1 MPDTP
6 LVLNPLTFPL
16 HGTRLIEASAGTGK
30 TYTLAALFVRL
41 VLGHGDEAHRA
52 SRPLLPPEILVVTF
66 TNAATAEL
74 RNRIRQRLV
83 EVATAFRSPT
93 PPDPLSDRFLAD
105 LYSSYPVS
113 DHPRCA
119 AALDLA
125 AQWMD
130 EAAIFTIHGWCQRML
145 TEHAFDSGAAFG
157 ETMAEEQ
164 QQLLEEVAR
173 DYWRHF
179 IYPIPAAVMPLLT
192 AALGQS
198 PTELLQKK
206 IKTLLKLHQQQQ
218 PFQLKVGTDPAP
230 EPQEPADFVPQL
242 DQWQQQ
248 RQRLWEQLQSH
259 LASGVAYLQQ
269 AYDEKQMHGNHF
281 RINSWPSERAE
292 LSSWQRYRSY
302 PSDSPQLNI
311 EKLVEKYRQN
321 KLDTHAKK
329 GARPLKHP
337 LFAACQ
343 PLFDHLHNLPNFTF
357 AVQRH
362 AVCWIAAEFQ
372 RLKQRDR
379 LLDFNDLLVRL
390 HTALHAETGAVLARR
405 IRQQFPLAMV
415 DEFQDTDPIQ
425 FEILQRIYFT
435 SPPSNT
441 TSVESNPNPTD
452 ADPCGVILVGDPK
465 QAIYS
470 FRGADIYTYLK
481 ARAITTRS
489 HFNLTVNYR
498 STAAYVTAVNRLF
511 TQAEERL
518 LAGAFQFA
526 TATENPLPFIE
537 STAQGRSKQLLLN
550 QQPAAPLYTTV
561 LPSPLNKGQYLSQSA
576 EQTARQILQLL
587 HQGQRG
593 ESGFLTPDGHFTP
606 VTAADIAILVRNRT
620 EADTVRQ
627 ALYRYGVR
635 SVYLSERESIFKS
648 EEAPFLQAWLTACAE
663 PEAEG
668 QLRTA
673 LIQPLSMQSDLE
685 LDRQINDERAWE
697 QLTEQLHRWQQVWQ
711 QQGVLPMVRLWLQ
724 YFHLPARWQSDPR
737 FGERTLTNLLHLAER
752 LQQESPQHET
762 PRSLLRWLTE
772 QMQNPSQNEEYQLR
786 LESDDHLIQVVTL
799 HKAKGLQYP
808 LVFLPFIADHRPA
821 KDKEGLYYHD
831 QEQSVLNLKPDQAA
845 KTLAEIAQLQE
856 EIRLLYVGLTRAMY
870 ACWLGLAAFSRGNGS
885 HSAIDQSAIG
895 TLLALPA
902 QPTDDNL
909 LAALE
914 PLQSAGWQR
923 LPLLE
928 REPSYWKPTT
938 EMALQPARQLTTR
951 FLFPPW
957 WIASYSALTAL
968 GLESPHSHHTDWQRD
983 YLEDEPEARSPRPPT
998 TPPSIHTFPRGAEAG
1013 SFLHELLEWGCATG
1027 FSAWQLT
1034 QPELATELKRRL
1046 DLQSWGE
1053 WQAALTDW
1061 SALITT
1067 TPLQTQT
1074 QATLATLPQIVSELE
1089 FWIEVKRVDIQQLD
1103 WLIQRYIW
1111 PDQPRPALRSNILN
1125 GMLKGYIDLTF
1136 QTAAGRYWVLDY
1148 KSNTLGEEESHY
1160 TPAAMV
1166 AEMLKHRYD
1175 LQASLYLLALHRLL
1189 KARELTYR
1197 DNPTQ
1202 PLIGGALY
1210 WFIRAPATGQITL
1223 TPPVA
1228 FLEQLDRLFRGETL

>member
-1 MPDTP
+1 MPHTD
-6 LVLNPLTFPL
+6 LDSLTFPL
-16 HGTRLIEASAGTGK
+16 HGARLIEASAGTGK

-41 VLGHGDEAHRA
+41 VLGHGDEASCA

-74 RNRIRQRLV
+74 RDRIRQRLV
-83 EVATAFRSPT
+83 EVATAFRSPN
-93 PPDPLSDRFLAD
+93 PPNPQSDQFLAD
-105 LYSSYPVS
+105 LYSSYPAS
-113 DHPRCA
+113 DHLRCA

-157 ETMAEEQ
+157 ESLAEESQ
-164 QQLLEEVAR
+164 RFLEGIAR
-173 DYWRHF
+173 DYWRQF
-179 IYPIPAAVMPLLT
+179 IYPIPAAVMSHFT

-206 IKTLLKLHQQQQ
+206 IKTLLKLHQQRQ

-230 EPQEPADFVPQL
+230 VPQEPAAFIPQL

-248 RQRLWEQLQSH
+248 RQQLWEQLQRS
-259 LASGVAYLQQ
+259 LTSGIDYLQK
-269 AYDEKQMHGNHF
+269 AYDQKWINGTHF
-281 RINSWPSERAE
+281 KSNSWLGERA
-292 LSSWQRYRSY
+292 SFIDWQRHPRY
-302 PSDSPQLNI
+302 PADSPQLNI
-311 EKLVEKYRQN
+311 EKLTEKYRQSR
-321 KLDTHAKK
+321 LDATPKK
-329 GARPLKHP
+329 GTVPLKHD
-337 LFAACQ
+337 LFTACQ
-343 PLFDHLHNLPNFTF
+343 QLFDHQITSPNLAF

-362 AVCWIAAEFQ
+362 AVIWIADKFQ
-372 RLKQRDR
+372 QLKQRDR

-390 HTALHAETGAVLARR
+390 HAALHAQTTGAVLARR
-405 IRQQFPLAMV
+405 IRQQFPVAMV

-425 FEILQRIYFT
+425 FEILQQIYL
-435 SPPSNT
+435 
-441 TSVESNPNPTD
+441 NPNLSTTEQRD
-452 ADPCGVILVGDPK
+452 CGVILVGDPK

-481 ARAITTRS
+481 AQAIPPQS

-498 STAAYVTAVNRLF
+498 STTAYVAAVNRLF
-511 TQAEERL
+511 NQAEKQL
-518 LAGAFQFA
+518 PAGAFQFA
-526 TATENPLPFIE
+526 TAAGNPLRFIE
-537 STAQGRSKQLLLN
+537 ITAQGRPAVFIRNL
-550 QQPAAPLYTTV
+550 QPASPINAVV
-561 LPSPLNKGQYLSQSA
+561 LPPPLNKGQYLNQSA

-587 HQGQRG
+587 EQGQRG
-593 ESGFLTPDGHFTP
+593 ESGFRTPDGHLTS
-606 VTAADIAILVRNRT
+606 VTAADIAVLVRNRI
-620 EADTVRQ
+620 EANAIQ
-627 ALYRYGVR
+627 QSLYRYGIR
-635 SVYLSERESIFKS
+635 SVYLSEHESIFES
-648 EEAPFLQAWLTACAE
+648 DEAPFLQAWLTACAE
-663 PEAEG
+663 PESEG

-685 LDRQINDERAWE
+685 LDQTINDEMVWE

-711 QQGVLPMVRLWLQ
+711 QQGVLPMLRLWLQ
-724 YFHLPARWQSDPR
+724 HFNLPARWQSEPR

-762 PRSLLRWLTE
+762 PRSLLRWFTE
-772 QMQNPSQNEEYQLR
+772 QIQNPSPNKEYELR
-786 LESDDHLIQVVTL
+786 LESDDHLIRVVTL

-808 LVFLPFIADHRPA
+808 LVFLPFIADHRPIQ
-821 KDKEGLYYHD
+821 DKEALYYHD
-831 QEQSVLNLKPDQAA
+831 LEQSILNLKPDETA
-845 KTLAEIAQLQE
+845 KTLAEAAQLQE

-885 HSAIDQSAIG
+885 NSTIDQSAIG
-895 TLLALPA
+895 KLLGLPP
-902 QPTDDNL
+902 QPTHDHL

-914 PLQSAGWQR
+914 SLYPAGWS
-923 LPLLE
+923 LPPLLQE
-928 REPSYWKPTT
+928 EPHHGCPTT
-938 EMALQPARQLTTR
+938 ETTPQPARQITIR
-951 FLFPPW
+951 FPFHQHPW
-957 WIASYSALTAL
+957 WIASYSALK
-968 GLESPHSHHTDWQRD
+968 LENAPHRSPSTDWQRD
-983 YLEDEPEARSPRPPT
+983 YLDDEPDRPLPRT
-998 TPPSIHTFPRGAEAG
+998 STPPQDSIHTFPRGAEAG

-1027 FSAWQLT
+1027 FAAWQLT

-1046 DLQSWGE
+1046 DLRSWSAWQST
-1053 WQAALTDW
+1053 LTDW
-1061 SALITT
+1061 IAVMRTA
-1067 TPLQTQT
+1067 PLSVG
-1074 QATLATLPQIVSELE
+1074 ATLTTLPQVVSELE
-1089 FWIEVKRVDIQQLD
+1089 FWIEVQRVDTQQLD
-1103 WLIQRYIW
+1103 RLIQQTFC
-1111 PDQPRPALRSNILN
+1111 PGQPRPALCAHRLN

-1148 KSNTLGEEESHY
+1148 KSNALGEEESHY